1 MDITGSTLAHRLL
14 DAARGV
20 GTERAVDLAL
30 NALFVRWMTLNATD
44 TAKGATAWESLIH
57 APSGVDLA
65 RQFADLAIYFDHP
78 KRSAAEAVLEAELDS
93 PGVSAVI
100 HALDSSLPSDSG
112 HALEILAEAFEA
124 VLDQLEQL
132 GKQAG
137 EADTPAEVAD
147 LMVALTVRAG
157 DRVLDPACGNGR
169 CLLAAA
175 RTQDSVSISGF
186 EINLRTQRRAAMRM
200 LIHGVEARG
209 GSGVFPGDAFT
220 EYEPGGV
227 DVVLA
232 QPPWN
237 STLTEAQE
245 RVARDLVRGWQEFGK
260 RPTGDAAWL
269 LLALDAVV
277 EGTGRVAI
285 VLPASTTGRMRPTW
299 EHLIRRG
306 AVEAAIA
313 LPPGV
318 FSHTNVASV
327 LWLLHRPSANDGPA
341 AVTMVNASS
350 LVNVAGPSRRIALG
364 PDAIPRITAL
374 LGSRPAHR
382 LVDAPAHLAR
392 TVSFAEL
399 MESRDLAPSQ
409 FLAEPPQ
416 EPVLHPAPERTL
428 LTEIALANFKAFG
441 GRTAAPLA
449 PLTLVYGPNSAGKS
463 SIIQALLM
471 LKQSR
476 SDAQLRT
483 QGSLVNLGS
492 FQGVVHGHAEDG
504 DVDIT
509 LSYGALPQW
518 IKPSGG
524 PNPALP
530 RSVRWTF
537 AADSSGHGWPAR
549 VLWTFGEHQMPFT
562 REPGTAEPFVL
573 ALPAASEIFAGLA
586 SGTLLYPFDSRGDV
600 KNGPANAKRAM
611 RGLDRAGIRAL
622 TLRPSG
628 LMPSAESTVRLPQ
641 GRDGDRE
648 NSFAIAYVNRAA
660 VLAGAVSAEVD
671 QLLEEMVWLGP
682 LRSAPQRV
690 YDRASTS
697 SVPGDGANVAMYLF
711 DHASV
716 VEQVNDWLSRLEV
729 PYTIQV
735 VSIGAGE
742 AAHLVGDLVAI
753 SLTDTRTGVAVT
765 PADVGYGISQVLPI
779 VVELLSQRDCV
790 IAVEQPE
797 THLHPRLQARLA
809 DLLIDS
815 TQAGGRGNQLIVETH
830 SEHLMLRVQRRIRE
844 GALDPA
850 TVSVLYVDRAPAGPA
865 TVRQLRLN
873 DQGDFFDEWP
883 GGFFDDRLGELFPEL

>member
-14 DAARGV
+14 DAARGI

-30 NALFVRWMTLNATD
+30 NVLFVRWMTLNATD
-44 TAKGATAWESLIH
+44 TARGAEAWQALTN
-57 APSGVDLA
+57 APSPVDLA
-65 RQFADLAIYFDHP
+65 RQFSKLAIYFDKTKP
-78 KRSAAEAVLEAELDS
+78 SPVETAMEADINGPVI
-93 PGVSAVI
+93 SAVVHALETSLSSEAS
-100 HALDSSLPSDSG
+100 HALDL
-112 HALEILAEAFEA
+112 LAEAFDA
-124 VLDQLEQL
+124 VLAQLEQL

-137 EADTPAEVAD
+137 EADTPTGVAD

-157 DRVLDPACGNGR
+157 DRVLDPACGNGTS
-169 CLLAAA
+169 LLAAA
-175 RTQDSVSISGF
+175 RAHESVSISGF
-186 EINLRTQRRAAMRM
+186 EINLRTQHRAAMRM
-200 LIHGVEARG
+200 LIHGVEAREG
-209 GSGVFPGDAFT
+209 FGVFPGDAFT

-245 RVARDLVRGWQEFGK
+245 QAVRDLVRRWQEFGK

-299 EHLIRRG
+299 DHLIRRG

-313 LPPGV
+313 LPPGL
-318 FSHTNVASV
+318 FAHTNVASV
-327 LWLLHRPSANDGPA
+327 LWLLHRPSANDAGA
-341 AVTMVNASS
+341 AITMVDASS
-350 LVNVAGPSRRIALG
+350 LVHVGPSRRIALS
-364 PDAIPRITAL
+364 PDAVASITAL
-374 LGSRPAHR
+374 LGSRRADRP
-382 LVDAPAHLAR
+382 LDAPAHLAR

-399 MESRDLAPSQ
+399 MESRDLAPSH

-416 EPVLHPAPERTL
+416 EPVLHPTPERTL
-428 LTEIALANFKAFG
+428 LTEIALGNFKAFRR
-441 GRTAAPLA
+441 RTVAPLA

-483 QGSLVNLGS
+483 QGALVNLGS

-504 DVDIT
+504 DVEIT
-509 LSYGALPQW
+509 LSYGVLPQW
-518 IKPSGG
+518 IKLSGG

-530 RSVRWTF
+530 RSVGWTF
-537 AADSSGHGWPAR
+537 AADPSGHGWPAR

-586 SGTLLYPFDSRGDV
+586 TGTLLYPFDSRGDAR
-600 KNGPANAKRAM
+600 NAPANAKRAM
-611 RGLDRAGIRAL
+611 RGLDRAGIGAL
-622 TLRPSG
+622 TLRPWG
-628 LMPSAESTVRLPQ
+628 LMPSGESTVRLPQ

-648 NSFAIAYVNRAA
+648 NTFAIAYVNRAA

-671 QLLEEMVWLGP
+671 QLLGEMVWLGP

-716 VEQVNDWLSRLEV
+716 VEQVNDWLSRLEI
-729 PYTIQV
+729 PYTIRV
-735 VSIGAGE
+735 VPIGAGD

-850 TVSVLYVDRAPAGPA
+850 TVSILYVDRAPAGPA

-873 DQGDFFDEWP
+873 DQGDFLDDWP
-883 GGFFDDRLGELFPEL
+883 GGFFDDRLGELFPEV